1 MGNGYSNDV
10 KTVEAPNSKRSRD
23 NALKSHPL
31 YRHSH
36 QWMDQCNLAMTRR
49 IAEKIQQ
56 KPALM
61 QIARENLR
69 RWKKIRKPWPPAL
82 REWEIILSENPIE
95 QVLAILTQ
103 DNDEG
108 QRLRQSDPFVGILT
122 ERERTWFLENYES
135 E

>member
-1 MGNGYSNDV
+1 VKAAEITKSNA
-10 KTVEAPNSKRSRD
+10 KRENSIR
-23 NALKSHPL
+23 NHPL

-36 QWMDQCNLAMTRR
+36 QWMDACNLAMTRR
-49 IAEKIQQ
+49 IAEKIRHE
-56 KPALM
+56 PELM
-61 QIARENLR
+61 EIARENLR
-69 RWKKIRKPWPPAL
+69 LWKKIHRPCPAAL
-82 REWEIILSENPIE
+82 REWEEILAKKSIK

-122 ERERTWFLENYES
+122 EDARTWFLESYEP